1 MTRPGGYVFREGGLP
16 RKPRPHLLKCA
27 RTFFKSRDS
36 GRDGDRWRKTALRL
50 PYFRNP
56 YSNNAQDMA
65 KKDIYEPT
73 ISVGGWRALIVKALK
88 KSNRYNAGL
97 DFQIINLAAAMR
109 THDLA
114 IRDID
119 ELDTVTI
126 VESNRNGEKTV
137 PHPAFKVQRDASDSI
152 TRQLKILGL
161 TMDDLVGKP
170 DIPGPLDD
178 LDAKMQKFD

>member
-1 MTRPGGYVFREGGLP
+1 
-16 RKPRPHLLKCA
+16 
-27 RTFFKSRDS
+27 
-36 GRDGDRWRKTALRL
+36 
-50 PYFRNP
+50 
-56 YSNNAQDMA
+56 MA
-65 KKDIYEPT
+65 KKNACYTPIS
-73 ISVGGWRALIVKALK
+73 SVGEWRALIIRALK
-88 KSNRYNAGL
+88 KTNRYHSGL

-114 IRDID
+114 INDID
-119 ELDTVTI
+119 SLDTVTI

-170 DIPGPLDD
+170 EIPGPLDD
-178 LDAKMQKFD
+178 LDSKMQKFD

>member
-1 MTRPGGYVFREGGLP
+1 
-16 RKPRPHLLKCA
+16 
-27 RTFFKSRDS
+27 
-36 GRDGDRWRKTALRL
+36 
-50 PYFRNP
+50 
-56 YSNNAQDMA
+56 MA
-65 KKDIYEPT
+65 KKEATYEPT
-73 ISVGGWRALIVKALK
+73 FSVGGWRALIVKALR

-114 IRDID
+114 IKDID

-161 TMDDLVGKP
+161 TMEDLVGKP
-170 DIPGPLDD
+170 ELPGPLDD
-178 LDAKMQKFD
+178 LDSKMKKFD